1 MSGIEINKLVGAV
14 LVALLLLTAINVGVD
29 EFLEPEPMEKQVY
42 PAPAG
47 AEQTAADEAA
57 PAETGTAAPAS
68 ETASE
73 AAATATAPAAEATT
87 AATSGA
93 SGLAAR
99 LAAADPEA
107 GRKVAKKCA
116 ACHDFS
122 DKKRNKVG
130 PALWGIVGRPKAG
143 FDGYSYSSAFKSL
156 KGDWTYADLDAF
168 LTKPKAFVP
177 GTKMS
182 FGGLKK
188 PGDRANL
195 LAFLRTVGDTP
206 APLPG
211 E

>member
-42 PAPAG
+42 PALAG
-47 AEQTAADEAA
+47 AEPDAGEASASGETSTAEAA
-57 PAETGTAAPAS
+57 S
-68 ETASE
+68 KVASE
-73 AAATATAPAAEATT
+73 AVATATA
-87 AATSGA
+87 GA
-93 SGLAAR
+93 SELAAR

-107 GRKVAKKCA
+107 GRKIARKCA
-116 ACHDFS
+116 ACHDLS

-130 PALWGIVGRPKAG
+130 PALWGVVGRPKAAHE
-143 FDGYSYSSAFKSL
+143 GYSYSAAFKNL
-156 KGDWTYADLDAF
+156 EGDWTYADLDAF
-168 LTKPKAFVP
+168 LAKPKAFVP

-188 PGDRANL
+188 PEDRANL

>member
-1 MSGIEINKLVGAV
+1 MSGIELNKLVGAV

-29 EFLEPEPMEKQVY
+29 EFLEPEPLEKQVY
-42 PAPAG
+42 PAPAA
-47 AEQTAADEAA
+47 AEADS
-57 PAETGTAAPAS
+57 G
-68 ETASE
+68 E
-73 AAATATAPAAEATT
+73 AAAETAAAEPAAES
-87 AATSGA
+87 AAASAESAAAEAGAAASSAA

-107 GRKVAKKCA
+107 GRKVAKKCTS
-116 ACHDFS
+116 CHDLS

-130 PALWGIVGRPKAG
+130 PALWGVVGRAKASVE
-143 FDGYSYSSAFKSL
+143 GYSYSTAFKGL
-156 KGDWTYADLDAF
+156 EGDWTYADLDAF

-182 FGGLKK
+182 FAGIKK
-188 PGDRANL
+188 PEDRANL
-195 LAFLRTVGDTP
+195 LAYLRTIGDEP